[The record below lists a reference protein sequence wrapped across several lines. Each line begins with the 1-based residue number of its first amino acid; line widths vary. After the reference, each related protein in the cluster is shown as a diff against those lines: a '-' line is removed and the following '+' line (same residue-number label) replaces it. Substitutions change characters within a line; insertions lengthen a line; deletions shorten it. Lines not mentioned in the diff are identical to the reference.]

1 MREEDSMDKE
11 FEKETRELENKVM
24 NYVHDSLDGKITQGK
39 PMLWAMQR
47 FINDLKR
54 TNQPDCEWYFDWYEL
69 MKFNR
74 WCGMAKHSK
83 GVLAGK
89 SIEPHVSWLFEFA
102 NILGFKY
109 KKTGF
114 FRFREAFIFQSRKQG
129 KTQKMALLSTY
140 KTFLGDEQQEV
151 YLAGW
156 NREQSMLAYDE
167 IEYQIGRMPI
177 LEGKYSDSYHHIR
190 VNSNGSTIKALSR
203 EAKKTGDGSNPSLAI
218 IDEYANSHET
228 NEIVDV
234 LKSGMVSRQS
244 PLTVYITTAGFNL
257 NYPAYSYYNYC
268 KDIINPETNV
278 HNDDIFVAIYELDEG
293 DDIKDES
300 VWAKANPVLT
310 TYEVGMNS
318 LRSGLQIALD
328 RPEEMRNFLTKNMN
342 MWVDMADDGFIELS
356 KWNKQ
361 EYEDDVS
368 EFLNGASMYYG
379 IDLSATT
386 DLTSIGWVAVK
397 GGKFLVGQRSYMPAD
412 KYKERMSRDKI
423 RFDLFYERDELV
435 LTDGSVVDYN
445 YLRQDLLDMA
455 SEYGCKE
462 VGFDVWNAV
471 YLSNELKNDG
481 LTMVEIPQ
489 TITQLTEPT
498 KRFREKLYDGS
509 LYHTGDTLL
518 RWAISNAITQQ
529 DHNENIKISK
539 SKSKDRIDPVDAIL
553 NAFARAM
560 YDDQT
565 VDLNSWIMSDDWS
578 M

>member
-54 TNQPDCEWYFDWYEL
+54 TSQPDCEWYFDWYEL

-89 SIEPHVSWLFEFA
+89 PIEPHVSWLFEFA

-167 IEYQIGRMPI
+167 IEYQIGKMPI
-177 LEGKYSDSYHHIR
+177 LDGKYSNSYHHIR
-190 VNSNGSTIKALSR
+190 VYSNGSTIKALSR

-268 KDIINPETNV
+268 KNIINPETNV
-278 HNDDIFVAIYELDEG
+278 DNDDIFVAIYELDEG

-300 VWAKANPVLT
+300 VWVKANPVLT

-397 GGKFLVGQRSYMPAD
+397 GGKFLVGQRSYMPSD

-445 YLRQDLLDMA
+445 YLRHDLLDMA
-455 SEYGCKE
+455 KEYGCKE

>member
-24 NYVHDSLDGKITQGK
+24 NYVHDSLDGKIVQGK
-39 PMLWAMQR
+39 SMLWAMRR
-47 FINDLKR
+47 FMDDLKK
-54 TNQPDCEWYFDWYEL
+54 TNDKDSKYYFDWYEL
-69 MKFNR
+69 MRFNR
-74 WCGMAKHSK
+74 WCGMARHSK

-89 SIEPHVSWLFEFA
+89 PIVPHESWLFEFA
-102 NILGFKY
+102 NILCFKERA
-109 KKTGF
+109 TGYR
-114 FRFREAFIFQSRKQG
+114 RFREAFIFQARKQG
-129 KTQKMALLSTY
+129 KTQKMALLSSY
-140 KTFLGDEQQEV
+140 IGFLSDEQEEV

-156 NREQSMLAYDE
+156 SREQSMLAYNE
-167 IEYQIGRMPI
+167 ILYQIERMPM
-177 LEGKYSDSYHHIR
+177 LQGKYSDSYHHIK
-190 VNSNGSTIKALSR
+190 VSSNGSTVKALSR
-203 EAKKTGDGSNPSLAI
+203 EAKRFGDGTAPSLAI

-234 LKSGMVSRQS
+234 LKTGMVARKS

-257 NYPAYSYYNYC
+257 NFPAYSFYSYC
-268 KDIINPETNV
+268 KNIINPDKDVE
-278 HNDDIFVAIYELDEG
+278 NDDIFVAIYELDEG

-300 VWAKANPVLT
+300 NWVKSNPVAV
-310 TYEVGMNS
+310 TYEEGLKS
-318 LRSGLQIALD
+318 LRSSLKLALD

-435 LTDGSVVDYN
+435 LTEGSVVDYN
-445 YLRQDLLDMA
+445 YLRHDLLDMA
-455 SEYGCKE
+455 KEYGCKE

>member
-1 MREEDSMDKE
+1 MS
-11 FEKETRELENKVM
+11 FETEVAEVQSKVM
-24 NYVHDSLDGKITQGK
+24 NYVHDIRSGKIPAGK
-39 PMLWAMQR
+39 TMLQAMDR
-47 FINDLKR
+47 FVNDLKKA
-54 TNQPDCEWYFDWYEL
+54 NNPDSEYYMDWVEVFKFD
-69 MKFNR
+69 R
-74 WCGMAKHSK
+74 WSKMFKHSK
-83 GVLAGK
+83 GVLAGQQFILHE
-89 SIEPHVSWLFEFA
+89 SLLWESA
-102 NILGFKY
+102 NIFGFKRRSD
-109 KKTGF
+109 GGR
-114 FRFREAFIFQSRKQG
+114 RFREAYIFKARKNS
-129 KTQKMALLSTY
+129 KTALEALMASYVAFLS
-140 KTFLGDEQQEV
+140 DQQEEV
-151 YLAGW
+151 YVTGW
-156 NREQSMLAYDE
+156 SKSQSDICYNEMIGQIEGADMLK
-167 IEYQIGRMPI
+167 
-177 LEGKYSDSYHHIR
+177 GKYKEAYKFLTVHKNKS
-190 VNSNGSTIKALSR
+190 VVKALSR
-203 EAKKTGDGSNPSLAI
+203 EAKKSFDGFSPSFAI
-218 IDEYANSHET
+218 VDEYNTAHET
-228 NEIVDV
+228 NEIVD
-234 LKSGMVSRQS
+234 LMKSGMMARQQ
-244 PLTVYITTAGFNL
+244 PLTVYISTAGFHL
-257 NYPAYSYYNYC
+257 NYPGYEFYQYC
-268 KDIINPETNV
+268 KEILNPESDTE
-278 HNDDIFVAIYELDEG
+278 NDSIFIALYELDEG

-300 VWAKANPVLT
+300 NWIKANPIVA
-310 TYEVGMNS
+310 TYEAGLES
-318 LRSGLQIALD
+318 LRAELKLALD
-328 RPEEMRNFLTKNMN
+328 QPSKMRNFLTKNMN

-361 EYEDDVS
+361 EYEGNLT